1 MEFFAFFAFFV
12 AITRWNGDIH
22 SFFCGRSNREAGTK
36 ISMDLR
42 KKIGHKE
49 HKETQKILRS
59 LLLGGSLR
67 GFFGLYSL
75 GIAVGDTRDRESS
88 DPSSLG
94 HFFFAG
100 ALASLDSILVA
111 TCL

>member
-1 MEFFAFFAFFV
+1 
-12 AITRWNGDIH
+12 
-22 SFFCGRSNREAGTK
+22 
-36 ISMDLR
+36 MDLR

-49 HKETQKILRS
+49 HKETQKRLRS
-59 LLLGGSLR
+59 LLLRGRL